1 VIIEQKHIDE
11 MSLEE
16 QLKTLAR
23 IIEDKES
30 FAIIT
35 DGDGNEVSPSEFIQ
49 ATQRKR
55 KRQKKNGAY
64 HPASYW
70 ADLVGIHEDT
80 FRRKLEKIKSG
91 GSQRSAFGKEP
102 KNLHC
107 PVVFQ
112 SSRKTS
118 ISGIGDVILS

>member
-1 VIIEQKHIDE
+1 

-91 GSQRSAFGKEP
+91 VVKEV
-102 KNLHC
+102 H
-107 PVVFQ
+107 
-112 SSRKTS
+112 SGRSRKTYIVRLYS
-118 ISGIGDVILS
+118 KAAVKQVFPELEM

>member
-1 VIIEQKHIDE
+1 MIIEHKHIDQ
-11 MSLEE
+11 MSPEE
-16 QLKTLAR
+16 QLKTLTG

-70 ADLVGIHEDT
+70 ANLVGIHEDT
-80 FRRKLEKIKSG
+80 FRRKLEKMKSG
-91 GSQRSAFGKEP
+91 VVKEVHSGR
-102 KNLHC
+102 N
-107 PVVFQ
+107 
-112 SSRKTS
+112 RKTYVVRLYS
-118 ISGIGDVILS
+118 KAAVKQVFPELEI

>member
-1 VIIEQKHIDE
+1 MIIEQKHIDK

-16 QLKTLAR
+16 QLKTLAG

-30 FAIIT
+30 FAVIT

-55 KRQKKNGAY
+55 KRQQKNGAY

-70 ADLVGIHEDT
+70 ANLVGIHEDT

-91 GSQRSAFGKEP
+91 VVKEVHSGR
-102 KNLHC
+102 N
-107 PVVFQ
+107 
-112 SSRKTS
+112 RKTYIVRLYS
-118 ISGIGDVILS
+118 KAAVKQVFPELEM